1 MMMHVMRQEN
11 RIKPF
16 MSIKDA
22 AEAVGI
28 SEGFLR
34 KMHRDGKLPGFYTGN
49 KFNVDGASLVKK
61 LRERSKVD

>member
-1 MMMHVMRQEN
+1 MMGREKG
-11 RIKPF
+11 IKPF

-34 KMHRDGKLPGFYTGN
+34 KMHRGGELPGFYTGN
-49 KFNVDGASLVKK
+49 KFNVDVASLVKK